1 VRTFSIGTVAAI
13 TGIKAHTLRYW
24 EERVPSLAAQKDIGS
39 RRAYTVRDIA
49 TIQRLKH
56 LMDERHLSLDAARSR
71 LIEIDAA
78 LRRSDNMMQHI
89 QTLDEVRRELLEAYT
104 LLRQHCPD

>member
-1 VRTFSIGTVAAI
+1 MRTFSIGTVAAI

-56 LMDERHLSLDAARSR
+56 LMDERHLSLDAARTR
-71 LIEIDAA
+71 LIEIEAI
-78 LRRSDNMMQHI
+78 LRRADYTREIQHI
-89 QTLDEVRRELLEAYT
+89 QTLDEVRRELLEAYGQ
-104 LLRQHCPD
+104 LEEIV

>member
-1 VRTFSIGTVAAI
+1 VRTFSIGAVANI

-39 RRAYTVRDIA
+39 RRAYSIRDIA

-56 LMDERHLSLDAARSR
+56 LMDERHLPLDAARSR
-71 LIEIDAA
+71 LIEIEAV
-78 LRRSDNMMQHI
+78 LRRSAYTREIQHI
-89 QTLDEVRRELLEAYT
+89 QTLDEVRRELLEAYGQ
-104 LLRQHCPD
+104 LDELF

>member
-1 VRTFSIGTVAAI
+1 MTFSIGTVATI

-39 RRAYTVRDIA
+39 RRAYSVRDIA
-49 TIQRLKH
+49 TLQRLKH
-56 LMDERHLSLDAARSR
+56 LVDEKHLSIPAARAR

-78 LRRSDNMMQHI
+78 LRQSTNALAMQHI
-89 QTLDEVRRELLEAYT
+89 QTLDEIRHELLEAYEQ
-104 LLRQHCPD
+104 LAKSV